1 VIVLDTDVLIELF
14 DKGSK
19 EGDRALQEILQS
31 GDNVSTTAISLHEV
45 TYGLE
50 KYARPVDAILRL
62 PVLSYTKEDAHLS
75 ARVELDQER
84 KGVPIRRADAMIA
97 AITINNGARLYT
109 MDFKHFKPLRTHG
122 LRLFP

>member
-1 VIVLDTDVLIELF
+1 MIVLDTDVLIELF